1 MPPNRSGFCFLLKN
15 VSHTE
20 MMFMLPE
27 KVGMPLP
34 INRRKHLLF
43 LSVRFFF
50 LLGNRLSSQPV
61 SFWEKSLQRFQRS
74 SCFIF
79 FWASHF
85 KVIGP
90 PFYCFFLML
99 SNPFLMSA
107 AFMPLLSSCTFCPQ
121 IHDMKTLPIS
131 SHPHFKS
138 CRLLPFYHNLPKW
151 PYREVS

>member
-1 MPPNRSGFCFLLKN
+1 
-15 VSHTE
+15 
-20 MMFMLPE
+20 MFPSE
-27 KVGMPLP
+27 KCQPHGNDVYVPQKSDPLGLPLP
-34 INRRKHLLF
+34 TNSSYHLLF

-50 LLGNRLSSQPV
+50 LLWNRLSSQPV
-61 SFWEKSLQRFQRS
+61 SFWEKNLQRFQHS

-138 CRLLPFYHNLPKW
+138 FATLSQSTKMTLQRSQLIFTEW
-151 PYREVS
+151 S